1 MKMEEKLRKGW
12 KGEEFSDYVENGKE
26 REGKERDKMKHRKVS
41 RI

>member
-26 REGKERDKMKHRKVS
+26 RKGKK
-41 RI
+41 